1 MSFVN
6 LQGFNGANLYQSAA
20 LGERLT
26 AATEAPVPSGTSGPR
41 GFELLGDL
49 TRSAVDGFS
58 QVQALR
64 TSVDIAKLN
73 NELRLATAER
83 SAAVARQAI
92 AAGGAPAGAIV
103 IRDDGTLAPG
113 AVTVPERVGIYARQ
127 AVEDFQTVPEFRNAT
142 LIVGGGLL
150 LLALVVM
157 NR

>member
-26 AATEAPVPSGTSGPR
+26 AETTAPVPSGTSGPR
-41 GFELLGDL
+41 GFELLGEL
-49 TRSAVDGFS
+49 ARSAVDGFS
-58 QVQALR
+58 QVNAMR
-64 TSVDIAKLN
+64 AEVDIAKLN
-73 NELRLATAER
+73 NQLRVATAKR
-83 SAAVARQAI
+83 SAEVARQAI
-92 AAGGAPAGAIV
+92 AAGNAPNGPII

-113 AVTVPERVGIYARQ
+113 AISTPERIGIYARQ